1 MIPKFR
7 AWQKFHKAMCEVVG
21 MEFDKYDEFKI
32 KSLTVVY
39 PESYAWIRQIYT
51 SYSADYNLFVDDE
64 MCFELMQSTGLKDKN
79 GVEIFEGDVLKG
91 TQNLNNNFNTP
102 KLIKGVVKFSK
113 RNTMFYL
120 EKSDYKDHS
129 IFMNSLGNSIYQYEI
144 IGNIYNNPELLTGA

>member
-7 AWQKFHKAMCEVVG
+7 AWDKRKNIMRDVTVLHFNKDGTVHSMQYWSDSYDLKG
-21 MEFDKYDEFKI
+21 MRYKD
-32 KSLTVVY
+32 V
-39 PESYAWIRQIYT
+39 
-51 SYSADYNLFVDDE
+51 
-64 MCFELMQSTGLKDKN
+64 ELMQSTGLKDKN
-79 GVEIFEGDVLKG
+79 DVEIFEGDVLKE

-102 KLIKGVVKFSK
+102 KLIKGVVNFSK

-120 EKSDYKDHS
+120 EESDYKDHS